1 MPKAYFVKVNDGIT
15 WSDVLKLTEAQV
27 NNSIKQLQYI
37 SFANLILQKNDFES
51 LIACITQPH
60 PSLASFVNES
70 IVDANGVWKC
80 ITIRCTSDAR
90 NIVIYTAGRT
100 IPLYVA
106 VNVNDDN
113 KNGV

>member
-1 MPKAYFVKVNDGIT
+1 MPKAYFVKVHDGIT
-15 WSDVLKLTEAQV
+15 WFDVLKSTESQV
-27 NNSIKQLQYI
+27 NNSRKQLQYI
-37 SFANLILQKNDFES
+37 SIADLILQKDDFES

-60 PSLASFVNES
+60 PSLASFVTES
-70 IVDANGVWKC
+70 IADANGMWKC

-106 VNVNDDN
+106 INVNSND
-113 KNGV
+113 KMGT